1 MNYSEFMFRYEQVSR
16 KKYEE
21 FLKQYKRNHKVY
33 SNLFFEWYDIVDLDN
48 DKIIARNYLDK
59 YYILK
64 QPITVNLIVNNLNIF
79 TQCKDVVLYTEH
91 YPFYIHSDEPKFDE
105 HLNDE
110 IKEVRVEN
118 DSLILT
124 L

>member
-1 MNYSEFMFRYEQVSR
+1 MKVKDIADN
-16 KKYEE
+16 
-21 FLKQYKRNHKVY
+21 LKIFNQC
-33 SNLFFEWYDIVDLDN
+33 SDI
-48 DKIIARNYLDK
+48 I
-59 YYILK
+59 
-64 QPITVNLIVNNLNIF
+64 
-79 TQCKDVVLYTEH
+79 LYTEH
-91 YPFYIHSDEPKFDE
+91 YPFYIHSDESKFDE